1 MQLPFRTFTRPCD
14 KCSIFN
20 GYLIKHQCL
29 TKRTVII
36 NMNHTDLT
44 TCHSQQSPF
53 RSIVVPVALA
63 WLSLLAAR
71 CLEQRVHEVLIA
83 PIIPYRMI
91 APEVWWVGL
100 ATQST
105 ICVFLLTRWRPLACL
120 ALYVMFGYWICI
132 LANSVLWPMHSTTAI
147 VR

>member
-1 MQLPFRTFTRPCD
+1 
-14 KCSIFN
+14 
-20 GYLIKHQCL
+20 
-29 TKRTVII
+29 
-36 NMNHTDLT
+36 MNPPDAT
-44 TCHSQQSPF
+44 TCHSQISPF

-71 CLEQRVHEVLIA
+71 CLEQRVHEILIA
-83 PIIPYRMI
+83 PTIPYRMI

-100 ATQST
+100 ATQIT
-105 ICVFLLTRWRPLACL
+105 ISALLLTRLRPQACL
-120 ALYVMFGYWICI
+120 ALYVMFGYWSCI